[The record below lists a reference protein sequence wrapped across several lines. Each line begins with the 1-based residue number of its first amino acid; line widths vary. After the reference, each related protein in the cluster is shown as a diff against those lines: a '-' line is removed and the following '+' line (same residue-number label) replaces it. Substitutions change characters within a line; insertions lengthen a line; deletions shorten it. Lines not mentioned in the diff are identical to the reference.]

1 MKELT
6 LYSRIE
12 CPLCEYAESML
23 LTLGISY
30 RTIDIDEKTEL
41 MQQYHTRIPV
51 IANAVQELGWP
62 FDEQQIQ
69 TLAGIA

>member
-1 MKELT
+1 MKKLI

-23 LTLGISY
+23 LELGVSY
-30 RTIDIDEKTEL
+30 RTVDIDEDDAL
-41 MQQYHTRIPV
+41 MRQYHTRIPV
-51 IANAVQELGWP
+51 LANNSQELGWP

-69 TLAGIA
+69 ALAGIA